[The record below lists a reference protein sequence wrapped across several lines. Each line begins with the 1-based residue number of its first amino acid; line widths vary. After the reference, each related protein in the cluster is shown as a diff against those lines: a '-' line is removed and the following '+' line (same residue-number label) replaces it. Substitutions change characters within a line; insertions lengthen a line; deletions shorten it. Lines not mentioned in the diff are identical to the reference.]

1 MPLISIPAAN
11 LSFDCPDDDTIMR
24 AAVRNGLGFPYECN
38 VGSCGNCKFELLEG
52 EIEHL
57 RQNPPGWSERDLQRK
72 RYLGCQAKPL
82 SDCKIKLNL
91 RDHYKSHI
99 LPRKVS
105 GKLMAVHDL
114 THDLREFQFAL
125 DVPVAF
131 LPGQYALLSVPGI
144 EGARAYSMGNITD
157 DGKQWHFQIKRV
169 PNGLATSALF
179 DRLKL
184 GDEIGLDGPYG
195 MAYLRE
201 EAPRDL
207 LLIAGGSGLS
217 PMISLTRGAAA
228 STKLNGRQLHFFYG
242 GRTASDMCADRVLG
256 SLPGYG
262 TNIHYYPAIS
272 MPETDGPQWSGR
284 TGFIHDYV
292 REAMGDKIRDMEIY
306 FAGPPA
312 MAEAVTRMIV
322 EYKVPMAQVHFDQF
336 Y

>member
-1 MPLISIPAAN
+1 MAKITIPAVN
-11 LSFDCPDDDTIMR
+11 LAFDCADDDTIMR

-82 SDCKIKLNL
+82 SDCSIKLNL

-99 LPRKVS
+99 LPSKVS
-105 GKLMAVHDL
+105 GKLIGLEDL
-114 THDLREFQFAL
+114 THDIREFRFEL
-125 DVPVAF
+125 DKPVKF
-131 LPGQYALLSVPGI
+131 LPGQYALLSVPKV
-144 EGARAYSMGNITD
+144 EGARAYSMGNITQ
-157 DGKQWHFQIKRV
+157 DGREWHFQIKRV
-169 PNGLATSALF
+169 PNGVATSALF
-179 DRLKL
+179 DHLAI
-184 GDEIGLDGPYG
+184 GDVIGLDGPYG

-217 PMISLTRGAAA
+217 PMVSLTRGVAA
-228 STKLNGRQLHFFYG
+228 SEKLHSRNVHFFYG
-242 GRTASDMCADRVLG
+242 GRAARDMCADKVLG
-256 SLPGYG
+256 SLPEFGKR
-262 TNIHYYPAIS
+262 IHYYPAIS
-272 MPETDGPQWSGR
+272 MPETEGPQWTGR
-284 TGFIHDYV
+284 TGFIHDYAK
-292 REAMGDKIRDMEIY
+292 ETFGEKIREMEIY

-312 MAEAVTRMIV
+312 MAEAITRMIV
-322 EYKVPMAQVHFDQF
+322 EYKVPTTQVHFDQF

>member
-114 THDLREFQFAL
+114 THDIREFQFAL

-184 GDEIGLDGPYG
+184 GDEIGLDGPY
-195 MAYLRE
+195 
-201 EAPRDL
+201 D
-207 LLIAGGSGLS
+207 
-217 PMISLTRGAAA
+217 
-228 STKLNGRQLHFFYG
+228 
-242 GRTASDMCADRVLG
+242 
-256 SLPGYG
+256 
-262 TNIHYYPAIS
+262 IHYYPAIS